1 MKVLD
6 LLRPSCSC
14 CAEEHK
20 ARLKAEA
27 EAEHATRR
35 LTVAQEQMAEY
46 AQQRESEAGSLL
58 GEVQALQAALSG
70 ALQQQNGDSSAG
82 LAAAT
87 AQIKV
92 EAKPCWPL
100 SFHHSCCMTGLQRVA
115 RMLLPPRQRPHHANA

>member
-1 MKVLD
+1 MDKVIYVPD
-6 LLRPSCSC
+6 LLILSCSC
-14 CAEEHK
+14 HAEEHK

-58 GEVQALQAALSG
+58 VEVQALQATLSS
-70 ALQQQNGDSSAG
+70 ALQQQNGDSSEG
-82 LAAAT
+82 LSAAT

-92 EAKPCWPL
+92 HVKACYLL
-100 SFHHSCCMTGLQRVA
+100 SSHHSCCMIRLHKGA
-115 RMLLPPRQRPHHANA
+115 RMLLQCRQRAL